1 MILTLGFGLIGFLD
15 DYLKVVL
22 RRSDGLMPRQKLLG
36 QFIVTVIFLFVLIR
50 VTRVPMDL
58 LIPFAGGRVIH
69 MGWLMAGS
77 VVGYKKAA
85 QRFAI
90 AAVIGVGLGDTGA
103 QDDAARKACK
113 LPAEVPVF
121 TVQGGMDHQ
130 KLQGGYKV
138 GIDILTKV
146 MAAKKNRTPGE
157 DRMVTLLQKGG
168 DYVSEKELAAVLR
181 WYNTASN

>member
-1 MILTLGFGLIGFLD
+1 MKATHIVYTSLTGFTARYATILAEKT
-15 DYLKVVL
+15 
-22 RRSDGLMPRQKLLG
+22 
-36 QFIVTVIFLFVLIR
+36 
-50 VTRVPMDL
+50 DL
-58 LIPFAGGRVIH
+58 PALPLAEALTCLPKGTPIIY

-77 VVGYKKAA
+77 VKDCKKAA
-85 QRFAI
+85 RHFSI
-90 AAVIGVGLGDTGA
+90 WAVVGVGLGDTGA
-103 QDDAARKACK
+103 QDTAARKACR

-121 TVQGGMDHQ
+121 TVQGGMDHA

-138 GIDILTKV
+138 GIGILTKV

-181 WYNTASN
+181 WYNSASN

>member
-1 MILTLGFGLIGFLD
+1 MKATHIVYTSLTGFTARYAAILADKTGLPTLPLAEALASLPKGTPII
-15 DYLKVVL
+15 Y
-22 RRSDGLMPRQKLLG
+22 
-36 QFIVTVIFLFVLIR
+36 
-50 VTRVPMDL
+50 
-58 LIPFAGGRVIH
+58 

-77 VVGYKKAA
+77 VKDCKKAA
-85 QRFAI
+85 RHFVI
-90 AAVIGVGLGDTGA
+90 RAVIGVGLGDTGA
-103 QDDAARKACK
+103 QDDAARKACR

-121 TVQGGMDHQ
+121 TVQGGMDHA

>member
-1 MILTLGFGLIGFLD
+1 MKATHIVYTSLTGFTARYAAILAERTGLPALPLTEALTCLPKGTPII
-15 DYLKVVL
+15 Y
-22 RRSDGLMPRQKLLG
+22 
-36 QFIVTVIFLFVLIR
+36 
-50 VTRVPMDL
+50 
-58 LIPFAGGRVIH
+58 

-77 VVGYKKAA
+77 VKDCKKAA
-85 QRFAI
+85 RHFVI
-90 AAVIGVGLGDTGA
+90 RAVIGVGLGDTGA
-103 QDDAARKACK
+103 QDDAARKACR

-121 TVQGGMDHQ
+121 TVQGGLDHA